1 MNTKEKIIQIADIY
15 IRQKGC
21 NAFSFSDISKHMG
34 IKNASV
40 HYHFPSKSDLIIAI
54 IQKHLKQLEKFE
66 LKVKNHP
73 PLNKIKMFLTVYSVA
88 KSEGKISILG
98 SLTNDYLTFELAIQ
112 NELKKL
118 TDYTLSWLTQTL
130 EEGKVKGVFN
140 YTIDDRNKALMIITN
155 ILGAEQ
161 LSRLTYNQDFQQ
173 IKETI
178 INDLIQ

>member
-1 MNTKEKIIQIADIY
+1 
-15 IRQKGC
+15 
-21 NAFSFSDISKHMG
+21 
-34 IKNASV
+34 
-40 HYHFPSKSDLIIAI
+40 
-54 IQKHLKQLEKFE
+54 
-66 LKVKNHP
+66 
-73 PLNKIKMFLTVYSVA
+73 MFLTVYSVA
-88 KSEGKISILG
+88 KSEDKISILG

-118 TDYTLSWLTQTL
+118 TDNTLSWLTKTL
-130 EEGKVKGVFN
+130 EEGKGKGVFN